1 MKHLRHLALSVLS
14 VLLVLSLTATALA
27 AEVPVSLVVENLNGQ
42 QRIVKTY
49 ELPPGTDPETLKEP
63 SFEYDGFSYTW
74 AYTTKDEHTFL
85 ETKAVTETVT
95 VETGKKDLNTVLEQL
110 APSILYDDGEFTGE
124 LALDHTT
131 ITTEAAGYTTKSGK
145 VTATKTIGPLDRN
158 DMSYI
163 PATTV
168 KDGVTLNLS
177 NVDWQIIGTDLV
189 GDALAPASY
198 QAVATYSG
206 KSYHKVA
213 TGYITS
219 ADYVGEVTR
228 NDVESVTYMVT
239 YLGTETE
246 TPGIIIDRA
255 SGLTAG
261 LPGKVLPY
269 ALGILG
275 AGTIATLAVLLFRS
289 RRALRQLQE
298 EPEDESEEEET
309 K

>member
-1 MKHLRHLALSVLS
+1 MK
-14 VLLVLSLTATALA
+14 
-27 AEVPVSLVVENLNGQ
+27 EENQVSD
-42 QRIVKTY
+42 RKY
-49 ELPPGTDPETLKEP
+49 
-63 SFEYDGFSYTW
+63 
-74 AYTTKDEHTFL
+74 H
-85 ETKAVTETVT
+85 TETVT
-95 VETGKKDLNTVLEQL
+95 LETGTKDLGKILEQL
-110 APSILYDDGEFTGE
+110 TTTLDYDDGTYSGV
-124 LALDHTT
+124 LTLDHTA
-131 ITTEAAGYTTKSGK
+131 IRTEASGYTSQAKN

-158 DMSYI
+158 DMSYV

-228 NDVESVTYMVT
+228 NDVESVTYKVT

-246 TPGIIIDRA
+246 TPGIIVDRT

-269 ALGILG
+269 ALGVLG
-275 AGTIATLAVLLFRS
+275 AGTIATLGVLLFRS

-298 EPEDESEEEET
+298 EPEDETEEEEET